1 MIALSATE
9 PEPESLPGLHESG
22 QGTSA
27 RDTVRESSALEVP
40 LPHAVRPPRRLESRE
55 VPGRDE
61 TGNESSSLPTFA
73 SEHAA
78 AHWYQELEV
87 FVVCAES
94 ASNQRFT

>member
-40 LPHAVRPPRRLESRE
+40 LLHAVRPRREEFPPMSRYVELALWETLDDDTLE
-55 VPGRDE
+55 G
-61 TGNESSSLPTFA
+61 A
-73 SEHAA
+73 WA
-78 AHWYQELEV
+78 
-87 FVVCAES
+87 
-94 ASNQRFT
+94 